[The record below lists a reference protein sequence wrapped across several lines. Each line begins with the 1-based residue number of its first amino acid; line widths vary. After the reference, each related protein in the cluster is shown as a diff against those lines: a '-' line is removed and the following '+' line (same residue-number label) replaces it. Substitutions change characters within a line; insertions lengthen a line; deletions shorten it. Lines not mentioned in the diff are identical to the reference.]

1 MASKFSK
8 AANAAESSSAS
19 FYVSGGGDSLDF
31 SFDLNM
37 MLLRLALLSCFI
49 CVRSV
54 RCSSAWAAAGVW
66 RGKRWFT
73 FKMLTPYACRLPA
86 TPKWW
91 LAPPVGDAARVVLG
105 AVFLA

>member
-1 MASKFSK
+1 
-8 AANAAESSSAS
+8 
-19 FYVSGGGDSLDF
+19 LDF
-31 SFDLNM
+31 SVDLNM
-37 MLLRLALLSCFI
+37 MLLRLALLSCFM

-54 RCSSAWAAAGVW
+54 RCSSAWAAIGVW

-73 FKMLTPYACRLPA
+73 FMMLTPYACRLPA

-91 LAPPVGDAARVVLG
+91 LVPPVGDAARVEGTYEGMHAAG